1 MVSRPAVL
9 LALLVLGG
17 GCASSGPVPMG
28 KDTYLLAK
36 SGGLF
41 TISGGEVK
49 AELYREANEF
59 CLRQNK
65 QLMPVNESSRD
76 AAYYS
81 NYANAEIQFRC
92 LAEGDPQL
100 QRPAMERTPDVT
112 IDMRSR

>member
-1 MVSRPAVL
+1 
-9 LALLVLGG
+9 
-17 GCASSGPVPMG
+17 MG

-36 SGGLF
+36 PGGLF

-76 AAYYS
+76 SAPYH
-81 NYANAEIQFRC
+81 YANAEIQFRC
-92 LAEGDPQL
+92 RAEGDPQL
-100 QRPAMERTPDVT
+100 QRPTMERASDVK

>member
-1 MVSRPAVL
+1 MMQRPAAL
-9 LALLVLGG
+9 LALLTLVG

-36 SGGLF
+36 PGGLF

-49 AELYREANEF
+49 AELYRETNEF

-76 AAYYS
+76 SAPYH
-81 NYANAEIQFRC
+81 YANAEIQFRC

-100 QRPAMERTPDVT
+100 QRPTMERAPDVK